1 MADVRV
7 ELEPRRLTAGT
18 GEPVIVTVTNT
29 GDVIGGYAV
38 RVLGADPAWVRLS
51 DPEPRLFPGEST
63 TVALEL
69 RLPPGLPAGE
79 RRLAVQVRE
88 VTGEQAIAI
97 EELVVDVA
105 GAPRLGVRL
114 EPGTVTGGRRAA
126 YGVVVENTGNT
137 LVDAAIVGTDPE
149 HRLDF
154 HLEPSRLRLAPGEH
168 LTATLTVSG
177 KRRLLGS
184 PVARAFELRADER
197 AQPAPR
203 RRRDA
208 PPGDAARAV
217 TQPDTPPAAMGVF
230 VQRPV
235 LSRASVSLAGLLLA
249 VTVFALVIV
258 TALNTVAARSAADRD
273 LALQVSQA
281 REQVAT
287 TGTSSLSGLALLLSS
302 GEPVAGVSVEAFDVT
317 DTSAPV
323 ATTASG
329 ETGAWAVSSLPAG
342 SYKLR
347 FRGAGFDEVWYPA
360 AATNAEA
367 ASVEVGPGE
376 SAAGLAVLLGG
387 VPATVGGTVSGD
399 DVAGATATLELPLDS
414 PALLG
419 QLGAS
424 EDTGAGRVRGAVVR
438 TVPVGSDGA
447 FELADIPS
455 PAVYDVVVAKPGYS
469 EQVQRVDVAAGEDR
483 TDLQLQ
489 LLDGD
494 GAISGRVTGATGPL
508 GGATV
513 TATSGEVTARTVSL
527 TEGEVGSFTLRGLP
541 TPGTFTVIVT
551 AEGHAPAT
559 LSLNLGAGQ
568 QLDGVAAT
576 LGAAAGSLGGTV
588 TAPDGGGGVNVTVT
602 DGSSTRQTV
611 TQSTDPVG
619 SWSVAG
625 LRIPSTY
632 TVTFTRADLA
642 SQVVSVS
649 IDGFGNVTAGAPA
662 PDRVDAV
669 MRSATGVLT
678 GTVSQYRD
686 AAAGSAAPAGNV
698 RVTATSGTNE
708 YTVTTASTPADAV
721 GTYVLEDLVPG
732 TYTVTFSRRG
742 TAPTSQIVTVGASQR
757 LRIDPVLVAPA
768 SISGRVS
775 LAGEAAEG
783 AVVHLYLASQYG
795 TAAPPVATTTARGGR
810 YAFADVDAPAHYIVE
825 LRRSPTGAPLVT
837 SAPVTLGASEAATAD
852 LTTP

>member
-1 MADVRV
+1 MRV
-7 ELEPRRLTAGT
+7 ELSPRRLTADAA
-18 GEPVIVTVTNT
+18 EPVTVTLTNT

-38 RVLGADPAWVRLS
+38 RVLGADPGWVHLS

-63 TVALEL
+63 TVTLEL
-69 RLPPGLPAGE
+69 RLPAGLPAGE

-88 VTGEQAIAI
+88 LTGEQAIAI
-97 EELVVDVA
+97 DELVVDVT
-105 GAPRLGVRL
+105 GAPRLDVRL
-114 EPGTVTGGRRAA
+114 EPGTVTGGRRAG

-137 LVDAAIVGTDPE
+137 LVDAAILGTDPE

-154 HLEPSRLRLAPGEH
+154 RLDPPRLHLSPGEH
-168 LTATLTVSG
+168 LAATLTVSG

-184 PVARAFELRADER
+184 PVARAFELRAVDGPT
-197 AQPAPR
+197 APPVPR
-203 RRRDA
+203 RRRGA
-208 PPGDAARAV
+208 PSGAAA
-217 TQPDTPPAAMGVF
+217 QAAAQSDTPPAAMGVF

-249 VTVFALVIV
+249 VTVFALVVV

-302 GEPVAGVSVEAFDVT
+302 GEPVAGVSVEAFEES

-323 ATTASG
+323 ATTASA
-329 ETGAWAVSSLPAG
+329 ESGAWSVSSLPAG
-342 SYKLR
+342 TYKLR

-360 AATNAEA
+360 AATDAEA
-367 ASVEVGPGE
+367 AAVEVGPGE
-376 SAAGLAVLLGG
+376 SATDLAVLLGG
-387 VPATVGGTVSGD
+387 VPATVGGTVSGA
-399 DVAGATATLELPLDS
+399 DVGGATATLELPLDS

-419 QLGAS
+419 QVQPADGA
-424 EDTGAGRVRGAVVR
+424 AGRVRGAVVR

-483 TDLQLQ
+483 TDLQIQ

-494 GAISGRVTGATGPL
+494 GAISGRVTGAAGPL

-568 QLDGVAAT
+568 QLEGVAAT
-576 LGAAAGSLGGTV
+576 LGAASGSLGGTV

-619 SWSVAG
+619 AWSVAG

-649 IDGFGNVTAGAPA
+649 IDGFGNVTAGAAA

-686 AAAGSAAPAGNV
+686 ASAASAAPAGNV

-708 YTVTTASTPADAV
+708 YTVTTASTPAGAV

-742 TAPTSQIVTVGASQR
+742 TAPTSQIITVEASQR
-757 LRIDPVLVAPA
+757 LRLDPVLVAPA
-768 SISGRVS
+768 SIGGRVS
-775 LAGEAAEG
+775 LAGEAPEG

-795 TAAPPVATTTARGGR
+795 TAAPPVATTTVRGGR

-837 SAPVTLGASEAATAD
+837 SAPLTLGASEAATAD
-852 LTTP
+852 LRTP